1 MTNNKMKILKII
13 FFNIFISL
21 FVILLFELFFG
32 YWLKD
37 SNFGI
42 YIRDIR
48 NIEKQFDNTHNG
60 KKYRY
65 TFKRN
70 FHGFIGDEIDP
81 KEIKIVFEGGSTG
94 EQIYTPPEFRIVDQL
109 NSFFKKDQ
117 IDVNIINAST
127 GGKTTRG
134 YYNDFENW
142 FPKIKNFD
150 PKIFI
155 FYTGL
160 NDSSLKLPKHFDN
173 IKRDSNFDQIEDY
186 FKNNSIIY
194 EIKTKL
200 QKKYFSK
207 IRKFYGLYEKDL
219 YNNFKYINYKE
230 AKLKFNRDDLN
241 LEETFLI
248 NNFEKNLLNL
258 DRKIIETKIT
268 PIFITQVKFDGI
280 SSKELFLINEI
291 LKKFC
296 KTKNYDIIKLD
307 EIVKNLEKNDFY
319 DHVHTGILGSIKIS
333 KILYPHLKNILIN
346 FKEKL

>member
-1 MTNNKMKILKII
+1 MTNNKTKTSKII
-13 FFNIFISL
+13 FFNIFIFISM
-21 FVILLFELFFG
+21 IALFELFFG

-37 SNFGI
+37 NNFGI
-42 YIRDIR
+42 YIRDLR

-60 KKYRY
+60 EKYRY

-70 FHGFIGDEIDP
+70 FHGFIGEEIDP

-94 EQIYTPPEFRIVDQL
+94 EQIYTPPEFRIVNQL
-109 NSFFKKDQ
+109 NGFFKKEQ
-117 IDVNIINAST
+117 IDVNIINASK

-142 FPKIKNFD
+142 FPKIKNFN
-150 PKIFI
+150 PEIFI

-160 NDSSLKLPKHFDN
+160 NDSSLKLPKHYDN
-173 IKRDSNFDQIEDY
+173 IKRDNYFDQIEDY

-194 EIKTKL
+194 EIKTKI
-200 QKKYFSK
+200 QNKYFAK
-207 IRKFYGLYEKDL
+207 IRKFYGLYEKNL
-219 YNNFKYINYKE
+219 YNNFKYINYQE
-230 AKLKFNRDDLN
+230 AKFKFNLENLN

-258 DRKIIETKIT
+258 DRKIIETKVI

-280 SSKELFLINEI
+280 SSKELFLINEF
-291 LKKFC
+291 LKAFC
-296 KTKNYDIIKLD
+296 KSRNYNIIKLD
-307 EIVKNLEKNDFY
+307 EIVTSFEKNDYY
-319 DHVHTGILGSIKIS
+319 DPVHTGINGSIKIS

-346 FKEKL
+346 Y